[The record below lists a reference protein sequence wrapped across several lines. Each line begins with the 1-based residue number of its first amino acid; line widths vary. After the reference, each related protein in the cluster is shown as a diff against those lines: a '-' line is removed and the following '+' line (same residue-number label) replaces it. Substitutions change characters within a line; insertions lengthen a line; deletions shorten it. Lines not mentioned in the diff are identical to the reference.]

1 MKFSPLAIVL
11 LLAANGCQ
19 RYERVI
25 EYNPPLANLPG
36 AVTQTAPVRP
46 KSEAQKNAGDGK
58 IVIEHEDGRIELISR
73 NGLQMLTHIR
83 RLVAA
88 RGEDAKEAEELFT
101 EQILSNITRQE
112 FLERGYDPAEAF
124 KELQR
129 RETDLMAM
137 LARMPMGEFT
147 PGLFLKPLGRNTFR
161 LEVPAR
167 MADGLKWKFVDIV
180 VERGVWKLRWF
191 GP

>member
-1 MKFSPLAIVL
+1 MRLVPIVIVSV
-11 LLAANGCQ
+11 AAAGCQ
-19 RYERVI
+19 RYERVV

-36 AVTQTAPVRP
+36 AVSQTAPVRP
-46 KSEAQKNAGDGK
+46 QPKGDRAAEDGK
-58 IVIEHEDGRIELISR
+58 IVIEREDGTIELVSR

-83 RLVAA
+83 RLVAE
-88 RGEDAKEAEELFT
+88 RGEKAADAEELFT
-101 EQILSNITRQE
+101 EQILSTITKQE
-112 FLERGYDPAEAF
+112 FIDRGYDPAEAF

-167 MADGLKWKFVDIV
+167 MAEGLKWRFVDIV
-180 VERGVWKLRWF
+180 VERGKWKLRWF

>member
-1 MKFSPLAIVL
+1 MKFGPLAIAL
-11 LLAANGCQ
+11 LLAAAGCQ
-19 RYERVI
+19 RYEKII

-36 AVTQTAPVRP
+36 AVTQTRPVGTKP
-46 KSEAQKNAGDGK
+46 GVDNNADNGK
-58 IVIEHEDGRIELISR
+58 IVIEHEDGSIELISR

-83 RLVAA
+83 RLVAT
-88 RGEDAKEAEELFT
+88 RGDDAKEAEELFT
-101 EQILSNITRQE
+101 EQILSNITKQE
-112 FLERGYDPAEAF
+112 FLERGFDPAEAF

-161 LEVPAR
+161 LEVPPR
-167 MADGLKWKFVDIV
+167 IADGLKWKFVDIV